1 MSKHF
6 THLHI
11 HTEFSLL
18 DGAIRIPD
26 LVTLAKEQQWKAVGI
41 SDHGNI
47 FGAGKFFQTAK
58 KEGVKPVLGTEL
70 YLTAD
75 VRIKDPKEKY
85 YHVILIVQNKAG
97 YQNLCRLMAFAYQ
110 EWLLQ
115 FKIYRSNGA

>member
-26 LVTLAKEQQWKAVGI
+26 LVKLAKEQQWKAVGI

-47 FGAGKFFQTAK
+47 FGAVKFFQTAK
-58 KEGVKPVLGTEL
+58 KEGVKTCSWYRALSNLRRANQRSQREVLSHYFDCAEQSWIQKFMSPHGICL
-70 YLTAD
+70 P
-75 VRIKDPKEKY
+75 R
-85 YHVILIVQNKAG
+85 
-97 YQNLCRLMAFAYQ
+97 RL
-110 EWLLQ
+110 LLQ
-115 FKIYRSNGA
+115 ATC